1 MNPVVFIPEPI
12 AASGIDLLKGQCQI
26 VARTDDGAHPRC
38 DPAGVNRKMLP
49 KPWLFWSARIA
60 GVTGDTISVSGGL
73 AGVSSNDR
81 LRSLFYETGDTRR
94 SRGCS
99 ESAPMTSNVAATS
112 PPSSFFPPARPLPRA
127 ARRESALKPVVFIPE
142 PIAASGIDL
151 LKDQCEIVAPWRDGD
166 SVSDDALRSLFY
178 DMVDCEA
185 ATARGIPVLFTP
197 GANSRSVA
205 EHTIALIMALAR
217 QIGPAWQAVLDGKF
231 DQRTSFE
238 GIELAGKTLGLIG
251 LGQVGRRVAEIAAQ
265 GLKMEVCGYDPLLEK
280 DGYEGS
286 GSIEDSLEA
295 VLRRADFLSLHVP
308 LSPRTKHLITEKHL
322 GQLKPGCR
330 IINTSRGGV
339 VDEAALV
346 RALQTG
352 EVSGAA
358 LDVFE
363 TEPLSADHPL
373 CSAPNTLLTPHI
385 AGATREALDNM
396 ARDAAQGVL
405 AVLNGR
411 RPRHAVNPEVLR

>member
-26 VARTDDGAHPRC
+26 VA
-38 DPAGVNRKMLP
+38 
-49 KPWLFWSARIA
+49 PWRD
-60 GVTGDTISVSGGL
+60 GDTV
-73 AGVSSNDR
+73 SNDR
-81 LRSLFYETGDTRR
+81 LRSLFYETDAAITRLFR
-94 SRGCS
+94 V
-99 ESAPMTSNVAATS
+99 SADDIERCRNLKVI
-112 PPSSFFPPARPLPRA
+112 ARHG
-127 ARRESALKPVVFIPE
+127 VGV
-142 PIAASGIDL
+142 
-151 LKDQCEIVAPWRDGD
+151 
-166 SVSDDALRSLFY
+166 

>member
-1 MNPVVFIPEPI
+1 MKPVVFIPEPI
-12 AASGIDLLKGQCQI
+12 AKSGIDLLNDECEI
-26 VARTDDGAHPRC
+26 VAPWRDD
-38 DPAGVNRKMLP
+38 
-49 KPWLFWSARIA
+49 
-60 GVTGDTISVSGGL
+60 DTV
-73 AGVSSNDR
+73 SNDR
-81 LRSLFYETGDTRR
+81 LRSLFYEADAAITRLFR
-94 SRGCS
+94 V
-99 ESAPMTSNVAATS
+99 SADDIERCRNLKVI
-112 PPSSFFPPARPLPRA
+112 ARHG
-127 ARRESALKPVVFIPE
+127 VGV
-142 PIAASGIDL
+142 
-151 LKDQCEIVAPWRDGD
+151 
-166 SVSDDALRSLFY
+166 
-178 DMVDCEA
+178 DMVDCQA
-185 ATARGIPVLFTP
+185 ATARGVPVLYTP

-265 GLKMEVCGYDPLLEK
+265 GLKMDVCGYDPFVKK

-286 GSIEDSLEA
+286 ASIEDSLEA

-308 LSPRTKHLITEKHL
+308 LIPQTKRLLTEKHL
-322 GQLKPGCR
+322 QQLKPGCR
-330 IINTSRGGV
+330 VVNTSRGGV
-339 VDEAALV
+339 VDEAALI
-346 RALQTG
+346 RALESG
-352 EVSGAA
+352 EVAGAA

-363 TEPLSADHPL
+363 TEPLPADHPL
-373 CSAPNTLLTPHI
+373 CRAPNTLLTPHI

-405 AVLNGR
+405 DVLNGR

>member
-1 MNPVVFIPEPI
+1 M
-12 AASGIDLLKGQCQI
+12 
-26 VARTDDGAHPRC
+26 
-38 DPAGVNRKMLP
+38 
-49 KPWLFWSARIA
+49 
-60 GVTGDTISVSGGL
+60 
-73 AGVSSNDR
+73 
-81 LRSLFYETGDTRR
+81 
-94 SRGCS
+94 
-99 ESAPMTSNVAATS
+99 
-112 PPSSFFPPARPLPRA
+112 
-127 ARRESALKPVVFIPE
+127 KPVVFIPE

-151 LKDQCEIVAPWRDGD
+151 LPDQCEIVAPWRDGD
-166 SVSDDALRSLFY
+166 TVSDDRLRSLFY
-178 DMVDCEA
+178 EADAAITRLFRVGADDIERCRNLKVIARHGVGVDMVDCRA
-185 ATARGIPVLFTP
+185 ATAHGIPVLYTP

-217 QIGPAWQAVLDGKF
+217 QIGPAWQAVLGGRF

-265 GLKMEVCGYDPLLEK
+265 GLKMDVCGYDPLLEK
-280 DGYEGS
+280 DSYEGS
-286 GSIEDSLEA
+286 ASIEDSLEA

-308 LSPRTKHLITEKHL
+308 LSPQTKHMLREKHL
-322 GQLKPGCR
+322 RQLKPGCR
-330 IINTSRGGV
+330 IVNTSRGGV

-346 RALQTG
+346 RALESG
-352 EVSGAA
+352 EIAGAA

-363 TEPLSADHPL
+363 TEPLPAGHPL

-405 AVLNGR
+405 DVLNGR
-411 RPRHAVNPEVLR
+411 RPRHAVNPKVLG